1 MGPSAIFGISTAATL
16 LAFYYVMWWRA
27 GPHIE
32 RARELVSK
40 GAALIDVDE
49 PQEFELEH
57 IEGATNIPLG
67 DLARRAHELGP
78 FEHPIV
84 VSGRDKVR
92 TVRAAREL
100 RLIGFHQVL
109 NVGQAHW

>member
-1 MGPSAIFGISTAATL
+1 MGTSAIFGVGTAAAL
-16 LAFYYVMWWRA
+16 LAFYYLVWWRA
-27 GPHIE
+27 GPHLTK
-32 RARELVSK
+32 ARELVSK
-40 GAALIDVDE
+40 GASLIDVDD
-49 PQEFELEH
+49 PLDFELEH
-57 IEGATNIPLG
+57 IEGATNIPLEE
-67 DLARRAHELGP
+67 LARRAHELGS

-84 VSGRDKVR
+84 VSGRDPVR